1 MRDVLERRRTAAVQ
15 EDVFDA
21 LAGDDSSAL
30 SRITSSELHWMLA
43 QVATRLQRWLMGLM
57 RPELY
62 ESELEMNPLYLT
74 TQHHEILR
82 MPNRPFEDAAYSPPV
97 KSVVGHD
104 TGIVTRVKPWETR
117 HGIPSR
123 LHTCSVDV
131 ARMRRVMELAADP
144 AAFGTSW
151 ESAEAAQQA
160 AVGEAIERYCGNYV
174 DPARLICGSF
184 ASLTARGLN
193 VVDPA
198 TLVLYSEAQYDT
210 PGFPFPRFTAD
221 SECAWVKGWSHT
233 QNTEVYVPAFLVY
246 VAWHEHP
253 ERVRHDEPLFAY
265 PNLAGIAAGPSMD
278 YALLSGLEEVIERD
292 ASMVWW
298 HNAQALPELQMSQD
312 LRELIADRA
321 DELLPPVRPSG
332 QRVRCSRGGLSPR
345 LNSERHRGH
354 RFCGP

>member
-1 MRDVLERRRTAAVQ
+1 M
-15 EDVFDA
+15 
-21 LAGDDSSAL
+21 
-30 SRITSSELHWMLA
+30 
-43 QVATRLQRWLMGLM
+43 
-57 RPELY
+57 
-62 ESELEMNPLYLT
+62 
-74 TQHHEILR
+74 
-82 MPNRPFEDAAYSPPV
+82 
-97 KSVVGHD
+97 
-104 TGIVTRVKPWETR
+104 
-117 HGIPSR
+117 
-123 LHTCSVDV
+123 
-131 ARMRRVMELAADP
+131 
-144 AAFGTSW
+144 
-151 ESAEAAQQA
+151 
-160 AVGEAIERYCGNYV
+160 
-174 DPARLICGSF
+174 
-184 ASLTARGLN
+184 
-193 VVDPA
+193 
-198 TLVLYSEAQYDT
+198 
-210 PGFPFPRFTAD
+210 
-221 SECAWVKGWSHT
+221 KGWSHT

-321 DELLPPVRPSG
+321 ERTAAPVRPSG